1 MKKQLLT
8 AAVAATMS
16 VSALADISITGAASM
31 TWTQTDHDSAS
42 VANTQVYA
50 NDMDITITGTSGGTT
65 AAVSIDIS
73 DDLVSAGD
81 VVVTTSVAGVSLEMT
96 EDAGA
101 LALEAVLPAIAGV
114 TLTFNDSNANSNG
127 SIKAAVTLMGLDVSV
142 TSSTTATDTSIG
154 GDLGG
159 ITVTYTNDSNDGV
172 NKDTNSLAVS
182 GDVGGVALAM
192 TSHSADAS
200 AAANWNADASEQAG
214 CTLNCESNQGTEL
227 SATMDLGG
235 NSITVTSINAD
246 YNGAAK
252 VDTLAIEGTRT
263 LDSGALL
270 TATYTND
277 DSANVTNTNSSLALE
292 LSVTF

>member
-1 MKKQLLT
+1 MKKQLIT

-31 TWTQTDHDSAS
+31 TWTTTDHDDAS
-42 VANTQVYA
+42 IANTQEYA

-96 EDAGA
+96 EDGGA
-101 LALEAVLPAIAGV
+101 LALEAALPAIAGV

-127 SIKAAVTLMGLDVSV
+127 SIKAAMTIAGLDVSV
-142 TSSTTATDTSIG
+142 TKSATATDSSVG

-159 ITVTYTNDSNDGV
+159 VTVTYTNDANEGA
-172 NKDTNSLAVS
+172 NKDTNSIAVS
-182 GDVGGVALAM
+182 GDVGGVALAL
-192 TSHSADAS
+192 TSRSADAS
-200 AAANWNADASEQAG
+200 AGGTWDADGSGEASG
-214 CTLNCESNQGTEL
+214 SKESNQGTEM

-246 YNGAAK
+246 QNGAAK

-263 LDSGALL
+263 LDSGVLL

-277 DSANVTNTNSSLALE
+277 DSAETTNNNSSLALK

>member
-31 TWTQTDHDSAS
+31 TWTGTDFDAATT
-42 VANTQVYA
+42 ANTTVYA

-65 AAVSIDIS
+65 ATASIDIS

-81 VVVTTSVAGVSLEMT
+81 VVVTTTLAGVSLEMT

-101 LALEAVLPAIAGV
+101 LALEAVLPAVAGV

-127 SIKAAVTLMGLDVSV
+127 SIKAAMTLMGLDASV
-142 TSSTTATDTSIG
+142 TKAATATKSSIG

-159 ITVTYTNDSNDGV
+159 ITVTYANNANDAANS
-172 NKDTNSLAVS
+172 DTNSLAVS

-192 TSHSADAS
+192 TSYQGSSAS
-200 AAANWNADASEQAG
+200 AAWLDMDGDAAAAN
-214 CTLNCESNQGTEL
+214 ESDNGTAM

-235 NSITVTSINAD
+235 NSITVSSNNFSLINTVT
-246 YNGAAK
+246 
-252 VDTLAIEGTRT
+252 VDETVISGTRA
-263 LDSGALL
+263 LDSGATL
-270 TATYTND
+270 TGTYTRD
-277 DSANVTNTNSSLALE
+277 ELALSRAVA
-292 LSVTF
+292 LKISVTF

>member
-31 TWTQTDHDSAS
+31 TWTMTDHDTAS
-42 VANTQVYA
+42 IPNTQVYA

-65 AAVSIDIS
+65 ATASIDIS

-127 SIKAAVTLMGLDVSV
+127 SIKAAMTIAGLDASV
-142 TSSTTATDTSIG
+142 TKAATATKSSIG

-159 ITVTYTNDSNDGV
+159 ITVTYANNANDAANS
-172 NKDTNSLAVS
+172 DTNSLAVS
-182 GDVGGVALAM
+182 GDVGGVALAL
-192 TSHSADAS
+192 TSYQGSSAS
-200 AAANWNADASEQAG
+200 AAWLDMDGDAAAAN
-214 CTLNCESNQGTEL
+214 ESDNGTAM

-235 NSITVTSINAD
+235 NSITVSSNNFSLINTVT
-246 YNGAAK
+246 
-252 VDTLAIEGTRT
+252 VDETVISGTRA
-263 LDSGALL
+263 LDSGATL
-270 TATYTND
+270 TGTYTRD
-277 DSANVTNTNSSLALE
+277 ELALSRAVA
-292 LSVTF
+292 LKISVTF

>member
-31 TWTQTDHDSAS
+31 TWTMTDHDSAS

-65 AAVSIDIS
+65 ATASIDIS
-73 DDLVSAGD
+73 DDAVSAGD

-96 EDAGA
+96 EDGGA

-127 SIKAAVTLMGLDVSV
+127 SIKAAMTIAGLDVSV
-142 TSSTTATDTSIG
+142 TKSAAATDTSVG

-159 ITVTYTNDSNDGV
+159 ITVTYTNDANEGA
-172 NKDTNSLAVS
+172 NKDTNSIAVS
-182 GDVGGVALAM
+182 GDVGGVALAL
-192 TSHSADAS
+192 TGRSADS
-200 AAANWNADASEQAG
+200 GAAGNWDADGDSGE
-214 CTLNCESNQGTEL
+214 TSESNQGTEL

-235 NSITVTSINAD
+235 NSITVTSIEAD
-246 YNGAAK
+246 LNGAATI
-252 VDTLAIEGTRT
+252 DTMSIAGTRT

-270 TATYTND
+270 TATYTTD
-277 DSANVTNTNSSLALE
+277 DSVGVDNNSSLALK
-292 LSVTF
+292 LSVAF

>member
-31 TWTQTDHDSAS
+31 TWTTTDYDAAS
-42 VANTQVYA
+42 TANTQVYA
-50 NDMDITITGTSGGTT
+50 NDMDITITGTSGDTT
-65 AAVSIDIS
+65 ATASIDIS

-127 SIKAAVTLMGLDVSV
+127 SIKAAMTIAGLDVSV
-142 TSSTTATDTSIG
+142 TKSATATDTSVG

-159 ITVTYTNDSNDGV
+159 ITVTYTNDANDGA
-172 NKDTNSLAVS
+172 NTDTNSIAVS
-182 GDVGGVALAM
+182 GDVGGVALAL
-192 TSHSADAS
+192 TSRSADAD
-200 AAANWNADASEQAG
+200 AVGNWDADGDSGE
-214 CTLNCESNQGTEL
+214 TSESNQGTEL

-235 NSITVTSINAD
+235 NSITVTSIEAD
-246 YNGAAK
+246 LNGVATIYTMSIA
-252 VDTLAIEGTRT
+252 GTRT

-270 TATYTND
+270 TATYTTD
-277 DSANVTNTNSSLALE
+277 DSVGVDNNSSLALK
-292 LSVTF
+292 LSVAF